1 MQCASCGTSLEEGA
15 RFCGACGTRVEA
27 PAAPPPAAKPAPKVS
42 LDAPSTVSAAPS
54 GPHRMSPPAKAAPIS
69 LDVKA
74 HVNLDQTSTR
84 PGVGPMPQLSPKAGA
99 KVDARPDSKPA
110 AAPKPQATT
119 LVGQKVDAKPGDPKL
134 EGKLGNMGNLAKL
147 DPKLGA
153 KVAALSANNPAL
165 DQTLLAPSAVSPN
178 APIPARVSGGS
189 LSAPIPASAPAPAAN
204 PAATSAARPERK
216 SEGSGSRDDMIG
228 RTLNKRYV
236 VGEKVG
242 EGGFG
247 AVFRGKQLATGREV
261 ALKILHPYNLGD
273 PTIVARFRR
282 EAEACSLL
290 RNPHTVITYDFD
302 ETEDG
307 VLYLAMEMLHG
318 RSLHHLERAEGH
330 LDPDRVLHIIDQVAE
345 ALGEAHQHGIV
356 HRDMKPENVFIED
369 RGGEDYVKVLDFGI
383 AKMMTDER
391 GQAAL
396 TAVGQTLG
404 TLEFM
409 SPEQLRGLPLDGRSD
424 IYALGIMAYEMLT
437 GELPFKDAKT
447 PVQIIN
453 FHMQKPAPPPSRLK
467 PALNIPPYVD
477 EVILKMVAK
486 AREDRFADTNG
497 LREHITRVLKGADK
511 RVDRFEA
518 YRLVGVIGAAAL
530 IISAL
535 VYFLSR

>member
-1 MQCASCGTSLEEGA
+1 MHCANCGTSLEEGA
-15 RFCGACGTRVEA
+15 RFCGACGTRVESA
-27 PAAPPPAAKPAPKVS
+27 VAPPVPAAKAGAPKLS
-42 LDAPSTVSAAPS
+42 LDAPGSAPAAVPKSVKTLARELPSKPPGASNADVQTHANLDSRRVSPSSDPAA
-54 GPHRMSPPAKAAPIS
+54 AVKAVQKAAPT
-69 LDVKA
+69 LD
-74 HVNLDQTSTR
+74 LR
-84 PGVGPMPQLSPKAGA
+84 PDPRLESKLA
-99 KVDARPDSKPA
+99 KVDS
-110 AAPKPQATT
+110 
-119 LVGQKVDAKPGDPKL
+119 
-134 EGKLGNMGNLAKL
+134 KLGT
-147 DPKLGA
+147 
-153 KVAALSANNPAL
+153 KVAAPAPGNPAL
-165 DQTLLAPSAVSPN
+165 DQTLLAPGGAY
-178 APIPARVSGGS
+178 ASGPVAAGM
-189 LSAPIPASAPAPAAN
+189 PAAAGAGSG
-204 PAATSAARPERK
+204 PVAPSGVGGAAAARPERK
-216 SEGSGSRDDMIG
+216 SENSGSRDDMVG

-273 PTIVARFRR
+273 ATIVARFRR

-290 RNPHTVITYDFD
+290 RNPHTVITFDFD

-330 LDPDRVLHIIDQVAE
+330 LEPIRVLRIIDQVAE
-345 ALGEAHQHGIV
+345 ALGEAHQNGIV
-356 HRDMKPENVFIED
+356 HRDMKPENVFIEQ
-369 RGGEDYVKVLDFGI
+369 RAGEDYVKVLDFGI

-424 IYALGIMAYEMLT
+424 IYALGIMSYEMLT

-453 FHMQKPAPPPSRLK
+453 FHMQKAAPPPSRLK
-467 PALNIPPYVD
+467 PALGIPPYVD

-486 AREDRFADTNG
+486 AREDRYPDAKA
-497 LREHITRVLKGADK
+497 LREHIARVLKGADK

>member
-1 MQCASCGTSLEEGA
+1 MQCGSCGTSLEEGA

-27 PAAPPPAAKPAPKVS
+27 PAAPAPAAKAAAPKLS
-42 LDAPSTVSAAPS
+42 LDAPSAVSAAAS
-54 GPHRMSPPAKAAPIS
+54 GPHRMSPPVKPAPLS
-69 LDVKA
+69 LDVKT
-74 HVNLDQTSTR
+74 HGNLDATTTR
-84 PGVGPMPQLSPKAGA
+84 PGVGPSPPA
-99 KVDARPDSKPA
+99 DARLQSKSDSK
-110 AAPKPQATT
+110 AAPRPGSLKPQATT
-119 LVGQKVDAKPGDPKL
+119 LVGQKLDAKPSQPKL
-134 EGKLGNMGNLAKL
+134 ESKLAKI

-153 KVAALSANNPAL
+153 KVAALASSNPAL
-165 DQTLLAPSAVSPN
+165 DQTLLAPTASGSGSPVP
-178 APIPARVSGGS
+178 APSSGLS
-189 LSAPIPASAPAPAAN
+189 LSAPVPASASAPPAAG
-204 PAATSAARPERK
+204 AARPERK
-216 SEGSGSRDDMIG
+216 SESSGSRDDMVG

-273 PTIVARFRR
+273 PTIVARFQRK
-282 EAEACSLL
+282 AEACSLL

-330 LDPDRVLHIIDQVAE
+330 LDPDRVLRIIDQVAE

-369 RGGEDYVKVLDFGI
+369 REGEDYVKVLDFGI

-467 PALNIPPYVD
+467 PALNIPSYVD

-486 AREDRFADTNG
+486 AREDRFAETNA
-497 LREHITRVLKGADK
+497 LREHISRVLKGADK